1 MKSLF
6 IATAITFQILN
17 MANASASKQIINIS
31 VTEKGFEPSTLKVN
45 SGDDISLAVTR
56 KTDSTCAKEILF
68 PAQKIKKE
76 LPLNKT
82 VTINLGKL
90 KKGEVSFSCGMN
102 MVSGVI
108 NVQ

>member
-1 MKSLF
+1 MKILF
-6 IATAITFQILN
+6 IAAAITLQVFNL
-17 MANASASKQIINIS
+17 ANASTNKQTINVA
-31 VTEKGFEPSTLKVN
+31 VTEKGFEPSSLKA
-45 SGDDISLAVTR
+45 SPGQDISLAVTR

-68 PAQKIKKE
+68 PSQKIKKE

>member
-1 MKSLF
+1 MKSF
-6 IATAITFQILN
+6 IIATAVTFQIFN
-17 MANASASKQIINIS
+17 MANASTNKQTINVL
-31 VTEKGFEPSTLKVN
+31 VTEKGFEPSSLKA
-45 SGDDISLAVTR
+45 GPDQEISLAVTR

-82 VTINLGKL
+82 VIINLGKL